1 MIQQDSKGIWGP
13 FSNKELRAEVQHSSQ
28 PLLNT
33 AVVFCPYVTRRSK
46 VVGWAGVQRWMDLMG
61 KGLTLKSVGC

>member
-1 MIQQDSKGIWGP
+1 MSLSDFPNVPWIRG
-13 FSNKELRAEVQHSSQ
+13 AEVQHSSQ

-61 KGLTLKSVGC
+61 KGLALKSMGC